1 MRRAFAGLVPS
12 EILER
17 RRKAYVS
24 RGLVNT
30 LRTEWGR
37 LAGSK
42 ELLLEDLGIANGVA
56 LNASVRDAEQGRDV
70 PIIPLLRTL
79 TLEHWLRDLY
89 HEIAP
94 ADFRPVTHDVP
105 RSSYVIA
112 STIFSAEKN

>member
-1 MRRAFAGLVPS
+1 MRRAFAGLVPR

-79 TLEHWLRDLY
+79 TLEHWLRNLY
-89 HEIAP
+89 HETGP